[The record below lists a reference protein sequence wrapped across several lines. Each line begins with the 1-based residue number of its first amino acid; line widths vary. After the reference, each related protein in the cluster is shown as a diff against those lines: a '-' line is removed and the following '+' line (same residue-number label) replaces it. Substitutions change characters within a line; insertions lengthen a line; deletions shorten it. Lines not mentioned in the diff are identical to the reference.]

1 MPLPALSQSARMR
14 YSTFFYLYVMQGIP
28 SGFALT
34 AIANYLNGRGVNPAS
49 IGTFVSIVGIPWIIQ
64 FFWGPIIDRYQYS
77 VIGHRKQ
84 WVVLTQLAAFLAS
97 LTLLLVTEPLTQ
109 LSLLGL
115 VFFTHSLFASVQ
127 DASVDAM
134 AISVV
139 PFAERGRLNACMRGG
154 LLLGIS
160 FGAAALAY
168 IMHQFGF
175 RAAVLVQSGL
185 LLLFTVFTF
194 FIKLEPGDQLLP
206 TRRNQAK
213 KVSSEENPKL
223 KIVFQYLWRNL
234 TATTSLR
241 TFGVIF
247 VVYLCFSIFI
257 RSFAFHLIQVLHWP
271 DQDVSVLQGGWGSLI
286 TLSVVL
292 GGGILAD
299 WLGPKKLQVKVM
311 AVLAAFLIIFNL
323 LAFLWDIRPFTI
335 SGLLFWNLADPL
347 FSVAAF
353 PILMTLCTE
362 YTAGSQ
368 FTAYMAFINLS
379 EVIGSYISGWA
390 LLALPAPVLGFSCG
404 IVLLI
409 CMYILYT
416 LNNESSPTP
425 KSLAPE
431 M

>member
-1 MPLPALSQSARMR
+1 MR
-14 YSTFFYLYVMQGIP
+14 YLTFFYLYLMQGIP

-49 IGTFVSIVGIPWIIQ
+49 IGTFVSIVGIPWVIQ
-64 FFWGPIIDRYQYS
+64 FMWGPIIDRYQYS

-84 WVVLTQLAAFLAS
+84 WVVLTQLAAFFAS
-97 LTLLLVTEPLTQ
+97 LTLLLVTEPVAQ

-139 PFAERGRLNACMRGG
+139 PLAERGRLNACMRGG

-168 IMHQFGF
+168 VMHQFGF
-175 RAAVLVQSGL
+175 KIAVLIQSGL
-185 LLLFTVFTF
+185 LLLFTLFTF
-194 FIKLEPGDQLLP
+194 FVKLEPDDSLFP
-206 TRRNQAK
+206 RRENKAQK
-213 KVSSEENPKL
+213 LKSEENPKL
-223 KIVFQYLWRNL
+223 KTVFKALWHSL
-234 TATTSLR
+234 TASVSLR
-241 TFGVIF
+241 TFGIIV
-247 VVYLCFSIFI
+247 VVYLCFSVFI
-257 RSFAFHLIQVLHWP
+257 RSFAFHLIQVLHWS

-299 WLGPKKLQVKVM
+299 WLGPERLQLKVM
-311 AVLAAFLIIFNL
+311 GALAAFLLIFNL
-323 LAFLWDIRPFTI
+323 LAFLWDSRSFTI

-353 PILMTLCTE
+353 PILMMLCQE

-379 EVIGSYISGWA
+379 DVVGSYISGWA
-390 LLALPAPVLGFSCG
+390 LLVLPAPVLGFSCG

-409 CMYILYT
+409 CMYILYA
-416 LNNESSPTP
+416 LNKESSQVT
-425 KSLAPE
+425 KALAPE
-431 M
+431 L

>member
-1 MPLPALSQSARMR
+1 MR
-14 YSTFFYLYVMQGIP
+14 YITFFYLYAMQGIP

-34 AIANYLNGRGVNPAS
+34 AIANYLNGQKVSSVS

-64 FFWGPIIDRYQYS
+64 FLWGPIIDRYQYS

-84 WVVLTQLAAFLAS
+84 WVVLTQFAAFLAS
-97 LTLLLVTEPLTQ
+97 LTLLLVTEPVSQ
-109 LSLLGL
+109 LSLLAF

-139 PFAERGRLNACMRGG
+139 PVAERGRLNACMRGG

-175 RAAVLVQSGL
+175 RTAVLVQSGL

-194 FIKLEPGDQLLP
+194 FIKLEPNDPLLP
-206 TRRNQAK
+206 SRKNKVK
-213 KVSSEENPKL
+213 KLTAEENPKL
-223 KIVFQYLWRNL
+223 KIVFRNL
-234 TATTSLR
+234 WQSLTAATSLR

-271 DQDVSVLQGGWGSLI
+271 DQEVSVLQGGWGSLI
-286 TLSVVL
+286 TLTVVL
-292 GGGILAD
+292 GGGVLAD
-299 WLGPKKLQVKVM
+299 WLGPQALQVKVLGS
-311 AVLAAFLIIFNL
+311 LAIFLMIFNL
-323 LAFLWDIRPFTI
+323 LAFWWNIRPFTI

-347 FSVAAF
+347 FSVATF
-353 PILMTLCTE
+353 PILMTLCKE
-362 YTAGSQ
+362 YIAGSQ

-379 EVIGSYISGWA
+379 DVIGSYVSGWA
-390 LLALPAPVLGFSCG
+390 LLVLPAPVLGFSCG
-404 IVLLI
+404 IVLFI
-409 CMYILYT
+409 CMYVLYT
-416 LNNESSPTP
+416 LNKEASRIAE
-425 KSLAPE
+425 SLAPE
-431 M
+431 L